1 VAPNEGTSESRRTK
15 IYHKY
20 QETVTARDWDEVTII
35 GCEPGRMTQWIK
47 EAVKIW
53 QESQVVTNRDGWP
66 MSWAM
71 YVTKYWSPLSIATSR
86 KEGSQFEKSRS
97 RYGTVTKISD

>member
-35 GCEPGRMTQWIK
+35 SCEPENTKEWIR
-47 EAVKIW
+47 EAVKI
-53 QESQVVTNRDGWP
+53 
-66 MSWAM
+66 
-71 YVTKYWSPLSIATSR
+71 
-86 KEGSQFEKSRS
+86 
-97 RYGTVTKISD
+97 